1 MNKPISKHALRR
13 AMVKVS
19 AEGHIEFKEPA
30 GTVVD
35 RIWHEMEKANYDVGR
50 KRTVSRGVRR
60 DLIAP
65 DTHEVDL
72 P

>member
-13 AMVKVS
+13 AMEKVD
-19 AEGHIEFKEPA
+19 AEGLIKCEGPI

-35 RIWHEMEKANYDVGR
+35 RLWHEMEKASFNGTK
-50 KRTVSRGVRR
+50 KRAVSRTATRV
-60 DLIAP
+60 AP
-65 DTHEVDL
+65 KAGGAEAEL

>member
-13 AMVKVS
+13 AMEKVT
-19 AEGHIEFKEPA
+19 AEGLIQHSEPI

-35 RIWHEMEKANYDVGR
+35 RLWHEVEKAGLGGSR
-50 KRTVSRGVRR
+50 KRAVSRTPARVGPAI
-60 DLIAP
+60 DAP
-65 DTHEVDL
+65 EADL